1 MATTTTIETEAFV
14 TLATNDVYA
23 VGAVVWAHSLRRQ
36 NTTRKIVAIVTP
48 GVTADMQR
56 QMQTGFDEVVVVNV
70 LDSQDEAHLALMKR
84 PELGVTLTKIHAWS
98 LTQFTKCVF
107 MDADTLVVS
116 NIDELF
122 EREELSATSDIGWP
136 DCFNSGVFVFKP
148 SVETFQGLVKMA
160 ETEGSF
166 DGGDQGLLNSY
177 FSSWSVS
184 PPSHRLPFIYN
195 MAANVTYSYLPAFKK
210 FGQDVKVCHFLGAL
224 KPWHHAYDE
233 FSGKVRPVGNNYHVT
248 SFLQLWWNIYR
259 TELYPLLSHQQQQS
273 LQCQPASA
281 PAVAPGIP
289 VGTIEHRMAFESGE
303 IDVTGRDSFDN
314 ILQHLNKSVNEP
326 DTIIR

>member
-1 MATTTTIETEAFV
+1 MATVDNEAFV

-23 VGAVVWAHSLRRQ
+23 VGAVVWAHSLKRQ
-36 NTTRKIVAIVTP
+36 KTTRKVVAIITP
-48 GVTADMQR
+48 GVTADMR
-56 QMQTGFDEVVVVNV
+56 KHLEGACDTLAMVDV
-70 LDSQDEAHLALMKR
+70 LDSQDDAHLALMKR

-107 MDADTLVVS
+107 MDADTLVVN

-122 EREELSATSDIGWP
+122 ERNELSATPDIGWP

-148 SVETFQGLVKMA
+148 SAETFEGLIKMA

-184 PPSHRLPFIYN
+184 APSHRLPFTYN

-224 KPWHHAYDE
+224 KPWHHTFDE

-248 SFLQLWWNIYR
+248 FFLQSWWNIYK
-259 TELYPLLSHQQQQS
+259 TELYPHLSQHQQQSIQTK
-273 LQCQPASA
+273 PA
-281 PAVAPGIP
+281 PVIAPGVPI
-289 VGTIEHRMAFESGE
+289 GSMEHRVAFESGD

-314 ILQHLNKSVNEP
+314 ILQHLQTSVNEP
-326 DTIIR
+326 EALIR

>member
-1 MATTTTIETEAFV
+1 MDGTENQAFV
-14 TLATNDVYA
+14 TLTTNDVYA
-23 VGAVVWAHSLRRQ
+23 VGAIVWAHSLRRQ
-36 NTTRKIVAIVTP
+36 KTTRKIVAIVTP
-48 GVTADMQR
+48 GVAADMRRHLQ
-56 QMQTGFDEVVVVNV
+56 EVCDDLLMVDV

-98 LTQFTKCVF
+98 LTQFSKCVF
-107 MDADTLVVS
+107 MDADTLVVD
-116 NIDELF
+116 NIDDLF
-122 EREELSATSDIGWP
+122 ERDELSATPDIGWP

-148 SVETFQGLVKMA
+148 SEETFQGLVRMA

-177 FSSWSVS
+177 FSTWSMS
-184 PPSHRLPFIYN
+184 PPTHRLPFVYN

-224 KPWHHAYDE
+224 KPWHHTFDD
-233 FSGKVRPVGNNYHVT
+233 FSGKVQPIGNNYHVT

-259 TELYPLLSHQQQQS
+259 TELFPHLSHQQQEMVHS
-273 LQCQPASA
+273 QPAAA
-281 PAVAPGIP
+281 PVIAPGIP
-289 VGTIEHRMAFESGE
+289 VGTIEHRTAFESGD

-314 ILQHLNKSVNEP
+314 ILQHLNKSVS
-326 DTIIR
+326 DVDAIVR

>member
-1 MATTTTIETEAFV
+1 MAASEKEAFV

-23 VGAVVWAHSLRRQ
+23 VGAVVWAYSLKKQ
-36 NTTRKIVAIVTP
+36 NTTRQIVAIVTP
-48 GVTADMQR
+48 GVSADMR
-56 QMQTGFDEVVVVNV
+56 RHLEHVCHSLVLVDV
-70 LDSQDEAHLALMKR
+70 LDSEDAAHLALMKR

-98 LTQFTKCVF
+98 LTQFSKCVF
-107 MDADTLVVS
+107 MDADTLVVD

-122 EREELSATSDIGWP
+122 EREEISATPDIGWP

-148 SVETFQGLVKMA
+148 SVETFKGLVHLA

-177 FSSWSVS
+177 FSSWSLS
-184 PPSHRLPFIYN
+184 PSSHRLPFIYN

-224 KPWHHAYDE
+224 KPWHHQFDE

-259 TELYPLLSHQQQQS
+259 SELYPHLTNKQQETMAS
-273 LQCQPASA
+273 QP
-281 PAVAPGIP
+281 PATTSAPGIP
-289 VGTIEHRMAFESGE
+289 IGTMEHRLAFESGD

-314 ILQHLNKSVNEP
+314 ILQHLNKSVSEA
-326 DTIIR
+326 DSVIR

>member
-1 MATTTTIETEAFV
+1 MMANCEKEAYV

-23 VGAVVWAHSLRRQ
+23 VGAIVWAHSLKKQ
-36 NTTRKIVAIVTP
+36 KTTRKIVTIVTP
-48 GVTADMQR
+48 GVSADMR
-56 QMQTGFDEVVVVNV
+56 SCLEGAC
-70 LDSQDEAHLALMKR
+70 DSLLTVDVMDSEDAAHLTLMKR

-98 LTQFTKCVF
+98 LTEFSKCVF
-107 MDADTLVVS
+107 MDADTLVVD

-122 EREELSATSDIGWP
+122 EREELSATPDIGWP

-148 SVETFQGLVKMA
+148 SEETFEGLVRMA

-177 FSSWSVS
+177 FSSWSLS
-184 PPSHRLPFIYN
+184 PASHRLPFIYN

-224 KPWHHAYDE
+224 KPWHHQFDE
-233 FSGKVRPVGNNYHVT
+233 LSGKVRPVGNNYHVT
-248 SFLQLWWNIYR
+248 TFLQLWWNIYR
-259 TELYPLLSHQQQQS
+259 SEVYPHLSHQQQAAIETPP
-273 LQCQPASA
+273 PA
-281 PAVAPGIP
+281 PTPPGIP
-289 VGTIEHRMAFESGE
+289 VGTVEHRLAFESGN

-314 ILQHLNKSVNEP
+314 ILQHLKQSVSETDSLN
-326 DTIIR
+326 R